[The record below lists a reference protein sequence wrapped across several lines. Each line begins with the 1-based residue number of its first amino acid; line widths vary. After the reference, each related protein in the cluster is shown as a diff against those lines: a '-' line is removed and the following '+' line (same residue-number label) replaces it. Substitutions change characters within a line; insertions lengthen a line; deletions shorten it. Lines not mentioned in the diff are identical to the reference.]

1 MTGIIEWFLGRF
13 SVDLGIDLGTA
24 NTLVCLEGEGVVLS
38 EPSVVAVQKGTNR
51 VLLNGDAVGESAKVM
66 LGKTPGNIVAVRPL
80 KDGVIADFEV
90 AESMLRYFIKR
101 VHKRRW
107 GVRPRVVVAIPSGIT
122 AVERRAV
129 INSAERAGARRVFL
143 IDEPLAAGIGAGL
156 PITDPTGSM
165 IVDIGG
171 GTTEV
176 AVLSMAGIVN
186 CQSIRVAGDELDEAI
201 MAFMRKKYKLLIGEL
216 TAERIKLAA
225 GSAAPLEEE
234 FQIEVKGRDLV
245 AGLPRRALV
254 STEEVREALSEP
266 LDIIIEA
273 IKTTLEKTQPEL
285 AGDIVERGITLAGG
299 GALLAGLDQRIQQEI
314 NLPVSIAED
323 PLTCVARGTGA
334 ILAHIGLLR
343 AILAVSDEE

>member
-1 MTGIIEWFLGRF
+1 MKGAFEWLLGRF

-24 NTLVCLEGEGVVLS
+24 NTLVCMEGEGIVLT

-51 VLLNGDAVGESAKVM
+51 VLLNGNAVGETAKVM
-66 LGKTPGNIVAVRPL
+66 LGKTPGTIEAVRPL
-80 KDGVIADFEV
+80 RDGVIADFEI
-90 AESMLRYFIKR
+90 AEAMLRYFIQR
-101 VHKRRW
+101 VHKRKL

-165 IVDIGG
+165 IVDIG
-171 GTTEV
+171 V
-176 AVLSMAGIVN
+176 
-186 CQSIRVAGDELDEAI
+186 RVAGDELDDAI
-201 MAFMRKKYKLLIGEL
+201 IQHLRKNYNLLIGEL

-234 FQIEVKGRDLV
+234 FQIEVKGRDMV
-245 AGLPRRALV
+245 AGLPRKTLI
-254 STEEVREALSEP
+254 STEEVREALREP
-266 LDIIIEA
+266 IDSIVGA

-299 GALLAGLDQRIQQEI
+299 GALLKGLDRRIQEEI
-314 NLPVSIAED
+314 QLPVAIAED

-334 ILAHIGLLR
+334 ILQHIGLLR
-343 AILAVSDEE
+343 AILAVTDED

>member
-1 MTGIIEWFLGRF
+1 MKGAFEWLLGRF

-24 NTLVCLEGEGVVLS
+24 NTLVCMEGEGIVLT

-51 VLLNGDAVGESAKVM
+51 VLLNGNAVGETAKVM
-66 LGKTPGNIVAVRPL
+66 LGKTPGTIEAVRPL
-80 KDGVIADFEV
+80 RDGVIADFEI
-90 AESMLRYFIKR
+90 AEAMLRYFIQR
-101 VHKRRW
+101 VHKRKL

-176 AVLSMAGIVN
+176 AVLSMAGIVT
-186 CQSIRVAGDELDEAI
+186 CESVRVAGDELDDAI
-201 MAFMRKKYKLLIGEL
+201 IQHLRKNYNLLIGEL

-234 FQIEVKGRDLV
+234 FQIEVKGRDMV
-245 AGLPRRALV
+245 AGLPRKTLI
-254 STEEVREALSEP
+254 STEEVREALREP
-266 LDIIIEA
+266 IDSIVGA

-299 GALLAGLDQRIQQEI
+299 GALLKGLDRRIQEEI
-314 NLPVSIAED
+314 QLPVAIAED

-334 ILAHIGLLR
+334 ILQHIGLLR
-343 AILAVSDEE
+343 AILAVTDED

>member
-1 MTGIIEWFLGRF
+1 MKGAFEWLLGRF

-24 NTLVCLEGEGVVLS
+24 NTLVCVEGEGIVLS

-51 VLLNGDAVGESAKVM
+51 VLLGGNAVGESAKVM

-90 AESMLRYFIKR
+90 AESMLRYFIQK
-101 VHKRRW
+101 VHKRKW
-107 GVRPRVVVAIPSGIT
+107 GIRPRVVVAIPSGIT

-176 AVLSMAGIVN
+176 AVLSMAGIVT
-186 CQSIRVAGDELDEAI
+186 CESIRVAGDELDEAI
-201 MAFMRKKYKLLIGEL
+201 MQYMRKNYNLLIGEL

-225 GSAAPLEEE
+225 GSAAPLDEE

-245 AGLPRRALV
+245 AGLPRKALI
-254 STEEVREALSEP
+254 STEEVREALREP
-266 LDIIIEA
+266 VGVIIDA
-273 IKTTLEKTQPEL
+273 IKTTLERIEPEL
-285 AGDIVERGITLAGG
+285 AGDIVERGVTLAGG
-299 GALLAGLDQRIQQEI
+299 GALLKGLDRRIHEEI
-314 NLPVSIAED
+314 SLPVTIAEE
-323 PLTCVARGTGA
+323 PLTCVARGTEA

-343 AILAVSDEE
+343 AILAVSDED

>member
-1 MTGIIEWFLGRF
+1 MASAVEWLLGRF

-24 NTLVCLEGEGVVLS
+24 NTLVCIEGEGIVLT

-51 VLLNGDAVGESAKVM
+51 VLLGGNAVGESAKEM

-90 AESMLRYFIKR
+90 AESMLRYFIQR
-101 VHKRRW
+101 VHKRKW

-122 AVERRAV
+122 AVEKRAV

-176 AVLSMAGIVN
+176 AVLSMAGIVT

-201 MAFMRKKYKLLIGEL
+201 MNHMRKNYNLLIGEL

-234 FQIEVKGRDLV
+234 FQVEVKGRDLV
-245 AGLPRRALV
+245 SGLPRKTLIG
-254 STEEVREALSEP
+254 TEEVREAMKEP
-266 LDIIIEA
+266 IGIIIDA
-273 IKTTLEKTQPEL
+273 IRTTLEQTQPEL

-299 GALLAGLDQRIQQEI
+299 GALLTGLDRRIHDEI
-314 NLPVSIAED
+314 ELPVTIADD

-334 ILAHIGLLR
+334 ILAHISLLR
-343 AILAVSDEE
+343 AILAVNDED

>member
-1 MTGIIEWFLGRF
+1 MKGVFEWLLGRF

-24 NTLVCLEGEGVVLS
+24 NTLVCLEGEGIVLT

-51 VLLNGDAVGESAKVM
+51 VLLNGNAVGESAKEM
-66 LGKTPGNIVAVRPL
+66 LGKTPGNIIAVRPL

-90 AESMLRYFIKR
+90 AEAMLRYFIQR
-101 VHKRRW
+101 VHKRKW

-156 PITDPTGSM
+156 PITDPTGCM

-176 AVLSMAGIVN
+176 AVLSMAGIVT

-201 MAFMRKKYKLLIGEL
+201 IHHLRKNYNLQIGEL

-245 AGLPRRALV
+245 AGLPRKTLI
-254 STEEVREALSEP
+254 STEEVREAMREP
-266 LDIIIEA
+266 LGIIIDA
-273 IKTTLEKTQPEL
+273 IKSTLEKTDPEL

-299 GALLAGLDQRIQQEI
+299 GALLGGLDQRIEKEI
-314 NLPVSIAED
+314 GLPVTIAED

-334 ILAHIGLLR
+334 ILSHIGLLR
-343 AILAVSDEE
+343 AILAVNEDE

>member
-1 MTGIIEWFLGRF
+1 MFGIIDKMTGVF
-13 SVDLGIDLGTA
+13 SIDMGVDLGTA
-24 NTLVCLEGEGVVLS
+24 NTLVCIQGRGVVIA
-38 EPSVVAVQKGTNR
+38 EPSVVAVRKGTNT
-51 VLLNGDAVGESAKVM
+51 VLLDGEAVGQRAKEM
-66 LGKTPGNIVAVRPL
+66 LGKTPGNIIAVRPL

-90 AESMLRYFIKR
+90 AEAMLRYFIQR
-101 VHKRRW
+101 VHKRKW

-156 PITDPTGSM
+156 PITDPTGCM

-176 AVLSMAGIVN
+176 AVLSMAGIVT

-201 MAFMRKKYKLLIGEL
+201 IHHLRKNYNLQIGEL

-245 AGLPRRALV
+245 AGLPRKTLI
-254 STEEVREALSEP
+254 STEEVREAMREP
-266 LDIIIEA
+266 LGIIIDA
-273 IKTTLEKTQPEL
+273 IKSTLEKTDPEL

-299 GALLAGLDQRIQQEI
+299 GALLGGLDQRIEKEI
-314 NLPVSIAED
+314 GLPVTIAED

-334 ILAHIGLLR
+334 ILSHIGLLR
-343 AILAVSDEE
+343 AILAVNEDE

>member
-1 MTGIIEWFLGRF
+1 MKGAFEWLLGRF

-24 NTLVCLEGEGVVLS
+24 NTLVCMEGEGIVLT

-51 VLLNGDAVGESAKVM
+51 VLLNGNAVGETAKVM
-66 LGKTPGNIVAVRPL
+66 LGKTPGTIEAVRPL
-80 KDGVIADFEV
+80 KDGVIADFEI
-90 AESMLRYFIKR
+90 AEAMLRYFIER
-101 VHKRRW
+101 VHKRKL

-176 AVLSMAGIVN
+176 AVLSMAGIVT
-186 CQSIRVAGDELDEAI
+186 CESVRVAGDELDDAI
-201 MAFMRKKYKLLIGEL
+201 IQHLRKNYNLLIGEL

-234 FQIEVKGRDLV
+234 FQIEVKGRDMV
-245 AGLPRRALV
+245 AGLPRKTLIK
-254 STEEVREALSEP
+254 TEEVREALREP
-266 LDIIIEA
+266 IDAIVDA

-299 GALLAGLDQRIQQEI
+299 GALLKGLDRRIQEEI
-314 NLPVSIAED
+314 QLPVAIAED

-334 ILAHIGLLR
+334 ILQHIGLLR
-343 AILAVSDEE
+343 AILAVTDED